1 MRLTNDHIDYITKD
15 LTYRGIIAE
24 EVQGELIDHI
34 CSAVEIEMKNGTRFI
49 EAYHK
54 VLHQFGHNAGL
65 RQTQQQTIQ
74 TTYQKTSIMLSN
86 YFIIAWRNLRK
97 QSFYSLINIFGLA
110 VGVAASLIIVLFIV
124 DELRYDQYNTKAD
137 RLYRVEAGIKFGGNE
152 FQMAYR
158 PAPEA
163 HALLENFPEVESVV
177 RMRPSGSYLVKPA
190 DNVDNMKE
198 QNVIWADST
207 FFKVFSVNVVEGN
220 AKTALAEAGGVAI
233 SRRVAEK
240 YFKGKSAL
248 GQSLILDNKYYTKV
262 NAVYENIP
270 SASHFH
276 FDIIVSMIGDW
287 PIAREAKSTSFMS
300 ENFLEYVVLTKGSN
314 PKDLEKKFP
323 AFIEK
328 NMGPEVAQAFGPDFT
343 FEKFR
348 ATGNKYDVT
357 LRPVTDIHLHS
368 NVRGELEPNGSI
380 TYIYLFTII
389 AGFILIIGC
398 INFMNLSTARSSN
411 RAKEVGVRK
420 VMGSMRSHLIRQF
433 LTESTLV
440 ALFAFCVAVFL
451 AYLFLPLFNYLSQKQ
466 LQLPFGDPV
475 FYLILTASCLLIGFI
490 AGLYPSFFLS
500 AFKPVNVLKGNV
512 ALGMKSG
519 AVRSSLVVLQF
530 VISIFLIVGAIAVN
544 RQLNF
549 IQNKKLG
556 FEKDQVI
563 VIHDT
568 YALRPKNVEPFKN
581 EVLRLGSVEAGTI
594 SGFVPVESDWSWRS
608 NSTLWKTGSEPT
620 AENMVSSQIW
630 EVDYDYIET
639 FKMKINEGRGFSKE
653 FPGDSQAIVLNQT
666 AAKRLGLSKDLIGK
680 KLSTF
685 IGVADPNHIS
695 NLTIIGIVDD
705 FHFSSMKEY
714 ISSLGLILGKADG
727 SVCFRFQPNQTQETI
742 QSIEKIWKQLAP
754 GQPFQYSFLDEDFAK
769 MYDAEQRLGTVF
781 SLFAGLAIII
791 ACLGLFALT
800 AFTAEQR
807 TKEIGIR
814 KVLGASVSSI
824 VVLLSKEFGKL
835 ILIAFVFSTPIA
847 WWCVSKWLEGY
858 QYKVE
863 IGWWIFVLA
872 GFISLV
878 IAWITMS
885 FQSIK
890 AALMNPVKSL
900 RSE

>member
-1 MRLTNDHIDYITKD
+1 MILTNDHIEYITKD

-24 EVQGELIDHI
+24 EVQDELIDHI
-34 CSAVEIEMKNGTRFI
+34 CSAVEDEMKNGKRFI
-49 EAYHK
+49 EAYHH
-54 VLHQFGHNAGL
+54 VLHRFGHNVGL
-65 RQTQQQTIQ
+65 RQTQQQSIQ
-74 TTYQKTSIMLSN
+74 SINQKATIMLSN
-86 YFIIAWRNLRK
+86 YLIIAWRNLRK

-110 VGVAASLIIVLFIV
+110 VGIAASLIIVLFIV
-124 DELRYDQYNTKAD
+124 DELSYDQYHAKAD
-137 RLYRVEAGIKFGGNE
+137 RIYRVEAEIKFGGNQ

-163 HALLENFPEVESVV
+163 QALLEVYPEVETVV
-177 RMRPSGSYLVKPA
+177 RLRQSGSYLVKQA
-190 DNVDNMKE
+190 DGVDNLKE

-207 FFKVFSVNVVEGN
+207 FFKVFSVNVIEGN
-220 AKTALAEAGGVAI
+220 EKTALREAGGVAI
-233 SRRVAEK
+233 SKKIAEK

-287 PIAREAKSTSFMS
+287 PIAREALSTSFMQ
-300 ENFLEYVVLTKGSN
+300 ENFLEYVVLKDGAD
-314 PKDLEKKFP
+314 PKELEKRFP
-323 AFIEK
+323 RFLEK

-348 ATGNKYDVT
+348 ASGNKYDVT
-357 LRPVTDIHLHS
+357 LRPVADIHLHS
-368 NVRGELEPNGSI
+368 NVRGEIEPNGSI
-380 TYIYLFTII
+380 TYVYLFSIV

-420 VMGSMRSHLIRQF
+420 VMGSMRSHLVRQF
-433 LTESTLV
+433 LTESTIV
-440 ALFAFCVAVFL
+440 ALFSFCVAVFL

-466 LQLPFGDPV
+466 LQLPFGNPV
-475 FYLILTASCLLIGFI
+475 FYLILLAGCLAIGFM

-512 ALGMKSG
+512 SLGMKSG
-519 AVRSSLVVLQF
+519 AVRSSLVVIQF

-544 RQLNF
+544 RQLAF

-563 VIHDT
+563 IIHDT
-568 YALRPKNVEPFKN
+568 YALRPRNVEPFKN
-581 EVLRLGSVEAGTI
+581 EVLRLGSIEAGTI
-594 SGFVPVESDWSWRS
+594 SGYVPVESDYSWRS
-608 NSTLWKTGSEPT
+608 NTTIWNEGVDPNT
-620 AENMVSSQIW
+620 ENMVGSEIW
-630 EVDYDYIET
+630 EVDFDYLET
-639 FKMKINEGRGFSKE
+639 FKMTVKEGRGFSKE
-653 FPGDSQAIVLNQT
+653 FPSDSQAIVINQT
-666 AAKRLGLSKDLIGK
+666 AATRLGLGKDAVGK
-680 KLSTF
+680 KINTF
-685 IGVADPNHIS
+685 EGNASPENIRTR
-695 NLTIIGIVDD
+695 TIIGVIDD
-705 FHFSSMKEY
+705 FHFSSMKNN
-714 ISSLGLILGKADG
+714 ISALTLTLGNADG
-727 SVCFRFQPNQTQETI
+727 SVSFRFQPDKTAEVI
-742 QSIEKIWKQLAP
+742 QSVEKIWKRLAP
-754 GQPFQYSFLDEDFAK
+754 GQPFQYSFLDEDFAR
-769 MYDAEQRLGTVF
+769 MYHAEQRLGTIF

-814 KVLGASVSSI
+814 KVLGASVGSI

-835 ILIAFVFSTPIA
+835 ILIAFVLSTPIA
-847 WWCVSKWLEGY
+847 WWAVSKWLEGY
-858 QYKVE
+858 RYKVE
-863 IGWWIFVLA
+863 IGWTIFALA
-872 GFISLV
+872 GV
-878 IAWITMS
+878 IALLIAWVTMS

-890 AALMNPVKSL
+890 AAISNPVKSL